1 MIKTANFTAHE
12 NIDLSKEI
20 ALIAGVDTPFT
31 TLLMNKKLVETA
43 GSVTI
48 NWREKTLDDTAD
60 ISKVE
65 GHTPDTF
72 VSSGRAEKSNV
83 MEIFSKAVQV
93 SGSAQASNVVG
104 INDLFASEINDRL
117 TEVKVNIERKCLHLQ
132 TIMTVARPYI
142 RRMKSV
148 FEQIH
153 PDNVVDINT
162 APTQADFKAVV
173 KKLWDAGLGSNEF
186 YCFVNA
192 DVKEIIDDFYANQVN
207 YNMPMDTFG
216 FVANRVITNYGIVN
230 VVLNRHMPVDKILV
244 VDPAYLRLVYL
255 RKAAFEML
263 AKDGDNLKGMVITE
277 CYTKTLIAKRLQLH
291 SNSSL

>member
-1 MIKTANFTAHE
+1 MIKTRNFTAHE

-20 ALIAGVDTPFT
+20 ALVAPTDTPFS

-48 NWREKTLDDTAD
+48 NWREKTLDDTED
-60 ISKVE
+60 ISKTE

-72 VSSGRAEKSNV
+72 TASGRAEKSNV

-93 SGSAQASNVVG
+93 SGSAQASNITG

-117 TEVKVNIERKCLHLQ
+117 TELKVNIEKKMLAPSNYNDGS
-132 TIMTVARPYI
+132 TEPYI
-142 RRMKSV
+142 RRMKSI
-148 FEQIH
+148 FEQVD
-153 PDNVVDINT
+153 PANVVDINT

-186 YCFVNA
+186 YAFVNA
-192 DVKEIIDDFYANQVN
+192 DFKEIIDGFYANQIN

-216 FVANRVITNYGIVN
+216 FVANKVITNYGVVN

-255 RKAAFEML
+255 RKPTFEML

-277 CYTKTLIAKRLQLH
+277 CSLKVL
-291 SNSSL
+291 NSKAVAVAQ

>member
-1 MIKTANFTAHE
+1 MIKTSNFTQHE
-12 NIDLSKEI
+12 NIDLSREI
-20 ALIAGVDTPFT
+20 ALVAPTDTPFT

-48 NWREKTLDDTAD
+48 NWREKTLDDTED
-60 ISKVE
+60 ISKTE
-65 GHTPDTF
+65 GFTVDTF

-93 SGSAQASNVVG
+93 SGSAQASNITG

-117 TEVKVNIERKCLHLQ
+117 TELKVNIEKKMLAP
-132 TIMTVARPYI
+132 TNYNDGSTEPFI
-142 RRMKSV
+142 RRMKSI
-148 FEQIH
+148 FEQVH
-153 PDNVVDINT
+153 PDNVVEIET

-186 YCFVNA
+186 YAFVNA
-192 DVKEIIDDFYANQVN
+192 DFKEIIDGFYANQIN

-216 FVANRVITNYGIVN
+216 FVANKVITNYGVVN

-255 RKAAFEML
+255 RKPAFEML

-277 CYTKTLIAKRLQLH
+277 CSLKVL
-291 SNSSL
+291 NSKAVAVAQ

>member
-1 MIKTANFTAHE
+1 MIKTNNFTAHE
-12 NIDLSKEI
+12 NIDLSREI
-20 ALIAGVDTPFT
+20 ALVAPTDTPFT

-48 NWREKTLDDTAD
+48 NWREKTLDDTED
-60 ISKVE
+60 ISKTE

-117 TEVKVNIERKCLHLQ
+117 TEVKVNIEKKMLAP
-132 TIMTVARPYI
+132 TNYNDGSTEPFI

-148 FEQIH
+148 FEQVH
-153 PDNVVDINT
+153 PDNVVEIET
-162 APTQADFKAVV
+162 APTQNDFKAVV

-186 YCFVNA
+186 YAFVNA
-192 DVKEIIDDFYANQVN
+192 DFKEIIDSFYANQIN

-216 FVANRVITNYGIVN
+216 FVANKVITNYGIVN

-255 RKAAFEML
+255 RKPAFEML
-263 AKDGDNLKGMVITE
+263 AKDGDYLKGMVITE
-277 CYTKTLIAKRLQLH
+277 CSLKVL
-291 SNSSL
+291 NSKAVAVAQ

>member
-1 MIKTANFTAHE
+1 MIKTSNFTQHE

-20 ALIAGVDTPFT
+20 ALVAPTDTPFT
-31 TLLMNKKLVETA
+31 TLLLNKKLVETA

-60 ISKVE
+60 ISKTE
-65 GHTPDTF
+65 GFTVDTF

-117 TEVKVNIERKCLHLQ
+117 TEVKVNIEKKMLAPSNYNDGS
-132 TIMTVARPYI
+132 TEPFI
-142 RRMKSV
+142 RRMKSI
-148 FEQIH
+148 FEQVD
-153 PDNVVDINT
+153 PSNVVDITT

-186 YCFVNA
+186 YAFVNA
-192 DVKEIIDDFYANQVN
+192 DFKEIIDGFYANQIN

-216 FVANRVITNYGIVN
+216 FVANKVITNYGVVN

-255 RKAAFEML
+255 RKPAFEML

-277 CYTKTLIAKRLQLH
+277 CSLKVL
-291 SNSSL
+291 NSKAVAVAQ

>member
-1 MIKTANFTAHE
+1 MIKTNNFTQHE

-20 ALIAGVDTPFT
+20 ALVAPTDTPFT
-31 TLLMNKKLVETA
+31 TLLLNKKLVETA

-48 NWREKTLDDTAD
+48 NWREKTLDDTED
-60 ISKVE
+60 ISKTE
-65 GHTPDTF
+65 GFTVDTF

-93 SGSAQASNVVG
+93 SGSAQASNITG

-117 TEVKVNIERKCLHLQ
+117 TEVKVNIEKKMLAP
-132 TIMTVARPYI
+132 TNYNDGSTEPYI
-142 RRMKSV
+142 RRMKSI
-148 FEQIH
+148 FEQVH
-153 PDNVVDINT
+153 PDNVVEITT
-162 APTQADFKAVV
+162 APTQNDFKAVV

-186 YCFVNA
+186 YAFVNA
-192 DVKEIIDDFYANQVN
+192 DFKEIIDGFYANQIN
-207 YNMPMDTFG
+207 YNQPMDTYG

-255 RKAAFEML
+255 RKPAFEML
-263 AKDGDNLKGMVITE
+263 AKDGDNIKGMVLTE
-277 CYTKTLIAKRLQLH
+277 CSLKLL
-291 SNSSL
+291 NSKAVAVAQ

>member
-1 MIKTANFTAHE
+1 MIKTSNFTQHE

-20 ALIAGVDTPFT
+20 ALVAPSDTPFS
-31 TLLMNKKLVETA
+31 TLLLNKKLVETA

-48 NWREKTLDDTAD
+48 NWREKTLDDTED
-60 ISKVE
+60 ISKTE
-65 GHTPDTF
+65 GFTVDTF

-117 TEVKVNIERKCLHLQ
+117 TEVKVNIEKKMLAPANYNDGS
-132 TIMTVARPYI
+132 TEPYI
-142 RRMKSV
+142 RRMKSI

-186 YCFVNA
+186 YAFVNA
-192 DVKEIIDDFYANQVN
+192 DCKEIIDDFYTNQIN

-216 FVANRVITNYGIVN
+216 FVANKVITNYGVVN
-230 VVLNRHMPVDKILV
+230 VVLNRHIPVDKILV

-255 RKAAFEML
+255 RKPAFEML
-263 AKDGDNLKGMVITE
+263 AKDGDNIKGMVITE
-277 CYTKTLIAKRLQLH
+277 CSLKVL
-291 SNSSL
+291 NSKAVAVAQ